1 LELKDI
7 KELIRYFDRSGIAEM
22 EIENGDSRL
31 YLSKSKAQEQYV
43 EASSSEPAARKQM
56 LSADKEQ
63 NESKVENT
71 IESPMIG
78 TFYSAP
84 SPGAEAYIRVGDI
97 AEKGQTLCIIEAMKI
112 MNTIEAE
119 YRMKIVKILMEN
131 GAPVEYGQAIF
142 VVEAL

>member
-7 KELIRYFDRSGIAEM
+7 KELIRYFDRLGIVEM
-22 EIENGDSRL
+22 EIEDGESRL
-31 YLSKSKAQEQYV
+31 YLSKSKPQERSV
-43 EASSSEPAARKQM
+43 EGSETDPAVCQQPSSVGEGQDEPKIG
-56 LSADKEQ
+56 
-63 NESKVENT
+63 NT
-71 IESPMIG
+71 IEAPMIG

-119 YRMKIVKILMEN
+119 YRMKILKILVEN